1 MTKSIMKAMLWK
13 EWRETRLKWLAFA
26 LAFHIPLCI
35 AGLVVSFREA
45 ARFDLYALSD
55 SVAAEAF
62 EFALVFQSGFLIT
75 AGLFLLA
82 FFAVGSIGAELDNQ
96 SMFFLFERPVRRWQV
111 LLFKYVVGALQTTTC
126 VGLSLLTTVTAVYLA
141 TAALASNV
149 TLAGSWGSY
158 VLIVSNGVRGA
169 VWTTVIALMVYSA
182 TFLFSVWF
190 EKWWIAV
197 IAGAVSLV
205 LMFYYFG
212 GNLIDWVISRA
223 ARTSGG
229 PSDGGINLEFYSRL
243 ELLPIL
249 GMLLISAGL
258 YFASQ
263 YVFARKEMR

>member
-1 MTKSIMKAMLWK
+1 VTREMLKALLWK
-13 EWRETRLKWLAFA
+13 EWRETRWKWLAFA
-26 LAFHIPLCI
+26 CAFHIPLVI
-35 AGLVVSFREA
+35 AGLVVAFRPE

-55 SVAAEAF
+55 PVAVYAF

-111 LLFKYVVGALQTTTC
+111 LLFKYAVGALQTVTC
-126 VGLSLLTTVTAVYLA
+126 VGLSLLTTLTAVYLV
-141 TAALASNV
+141 TAAAATNV
-149 TLAGSWGSY
+149 SLAGSWDSFSL
-158 VLIVSNGVRGA
+158 VVANGARGA
-169 VWTTVIALMVYSA
+169 VWTTVIALMVYSG

-212 GNLIDWVISRA
+212 SNLIGWVIEKA
-223 ARTSGG
+223 APGG
-229 PSDGGINLEFYSRL
+229 DKGINLEFYGRL
-243 ELLPIL
+243 EFAPIL

-263 YVFARKEMR
+263 YLFARKEMK

>member
-1 MTKSIMKAMLWK
+1 MTKNILKALLWK
-13 EWRETRLKWLAFA
+13 EWRETRWKWLAFA
-26 LAFHIPLCI
+26 VAFHIPLII
-35 AGLVVSFREA
+35 AGLVVTFREE

-55 SVAAEAF
+55 PVVMYAF

-96 SMFFLFERPVRRWQV
+96 SIFFIFERPVKRWHV
-111 LLFKYVVGALQTTTC
+111 LLFKYAVGAAQTTTC
-126 VGLSLLTTVTAVYLA
+126 VGASILTTLTATYLVTAA
-141 TAALASNV
+141 FASNV
-149 TLAGSWGSY
+149 SLAGSWDSFL
-158 VLIVSNGVRGA
+158 VVASNALRGT
-169 VWTTVIALMVYSA
+169 VWTVVVSLMVYSA

-205 LMFYYFG
+205 LMFIYLGSY
-212 GNLIDWVISRA
+212 LIDWVVSRA
-223 ARTSGG
+223 MRGTSNG
-229 PSDGGINLEFYSRL
+229 DGEGINLELYGQL
-243 ELLPIL
+243 EFAPIF
-249 GMLLISAGL
+249 GMLLIATGL

>member
-1 MTKSIMKAMLWK
+1 MTKNILKAMLWK
-13 EWRETRLKWLAFA
+13 EWRETRWKWLAFA
-26 LAFHIPLCI
+26 CAFHIPLII
-35 AGLVVSFREA
+35 ATLVVTFREE

-55 SVAAEAF
+55 SVVAYAF

-96 SMFFLFERPVRRWQV
+96 SMFFLFERPIRRWQL
-111 LLFKYVVGALQTTTC
+111 LLFKYTVGALQTTTC
-126 VGLSLLTTVTAVYLA
+126 VGLSILTTLAAVYLVTSAAA
-141 TAALASNV
+141 TNVTLNGSWGAFVLLASNG
-149 TLAGSWGSY
+149 L
-158 VLIVSNGVRGA
+158 RGCA
-169 VWTTVIALMVYSA
+169 WTMVISLMVYSA

-212 GNLIDWVISRA
+212 SNLIDWVISKA
-223 ARTSGG
+223 ARTSSGG
-229 PSDGGINLEFYSRL
+229 DGINLEFYSRL
-243 ELLPIL
+243 ELMPIL

-263 YVFARKEMR
+263 YVFARKEMK

>member
-1 MTKSIMKAMLWK
+1 MTRNILKAMLWK

-26 LAFHIPLCI
+26 CAFHIPLII
-35 AGLVVSFREA
+35 AGLVMTFRED

-55 SVAAEAF
+55 PVALYAF

-111 LLFKYVVGALQTTTC
+111 LLFKYVVGAVQTTTC
-126 VGLSLLTTVTAVYLA
+126 VGLSLLTTVTAVYLV
-141 TAALASNV
+141 TAAAATNV
-149 TLAGSWGSY
+149 SLAGSWDSFM
-158 VLIVSNGVRGA
+158 LIVANGVRGA

-212 GNLIDWVISRA
+212 SNLIDWVINKA
-223 ARTSGG
+223 ARTS
-229 PSDGGINLEFYSRL
+229 DDINLEFYGRL

-258 YFASQ
+258 FFASQ
-263 YVFARKEMR
+263 YVFARKEMK

>member
-13 EWRETRLKWLAFA
+13 EWRETRWKWLAFA
-26 LAFHIPLCI
+26 CAFHIPLII
-35 AGLVVSFREA
+35 AGLVMSFREE

-55 SVAAEAF
+55 PVAVYAF

-111 LLFKYVVGALQTTTC
+111 LLFKYAVGAVQTTTC
-126 VGLSLLTTVTAVYLA
+126 VGLSLLTTLTAVYLA
-141 TAALASNV
+141 TAAAATNV
-149 TLAGSWGSY
+149 SLAGSWDSFAL
-158 VLIVSNGVRGA
+158 VLSNGVRGA

-205 LMFYYFG
+205 LMFYAFG
-212 GNLIDWVISRA
+212 QNIVDWVISKA
-223 ARTSGG
+223 APGG
-229 PSDGGINLEFYSRL
+229 DNGINLEFYGRL
-243 ELLPIL
+243 EFVPIF
-249 GMLLISAGL
+249 GMLLTSAGL
-258 YFASQ
+258 YFAAQ
-263 YVFARKEMR
+263 HIFARKEMR

>member
-1 MTKSIMKAMLWK
+1 MTKEILKALLWK

-26 LAFHIPLCI
+26 VAFHIPLVI
-35 AGLVVSFREA
+35 AGLVVAFRPE

-55 SVAAEAF
+55 SVVSYPF

-96 SMFFLFERPVRRWQV
+96 SMFFLFERPVHRWQL
-111 LLFKYVVGALQTTTC
+111 LLFKYVVGAVQTTTC
-126 VGLSLLTTVTAVYLA
+126 VGASLLTTLTAVYLVIAAAA
-141 TAALASNV
+141 TNV
-149 TLAGSWGSY
+149 TLSGSWDSFAL
-158 VLIVSNGVRGA
+158 VVANGARGA
-169 VWTTVIALMVYSA
+169 VWTTVIALMVYSG

-205 LMFYYFG
+205 LMFYFFG
-212 GNLIDWVISRA
+212 SNLIDWVISKA
-223 ARTSGG
+223 K
-229 PSDGGINLEFYSRL
+229 PDGDQINLEFYGRL
-243 ELLPIL
+243 EVMPIL
-249 GMLLISAGL
+249 AMLMISAGL
-258 YFASQ
+258 FFASQ